1 MDRPDFVN
9 KYYKLAIVSVII
21 VFLIFI
27 FFNYNKKVEEE
38 NFFLDKSLNRL
49 QAEVSVILNSY
60 EITADAIFN
69 NVINQDEIKSTIYN
83 GWRFK
88 NKRDNYRAF
97 LNFKISP
104 LFEDLKKYHVRQL
117 HFHFKDGT
125 SFLRMHRPNIYGDN
139 LFGIRESIEYV
150 NTRKEKFVGFEEG
163 RIFNGYRYIYPLEL
177 DRV

>member
-1 MDRPDFVN
+1 M
-9 KYYKLAIVSVII
+9 
-21 VFLIFI
+21 
-27 FFNYNKKVEEE
+27 
-38 NFFLDKSLNRL
+38 
-49 QAEVSVILNSY
+49 
-60 EITADAIFN
+60 
-69 NVINQDEIKSTIYN
+69 
-83 GWRFK
+83 
-88 NKRDNYRAF
+88 
-97 LNFKISP
+97 
-104 LFEDLKKYHVRQL
+104 RQL